1 MKCAKE
7 TMEVHLGGRGIEILD
22 KFHSFRNLEV
32 LWLNN
37 NNLTE
42 IRGLDKNFRI
52 KELYVHNNRLKTLK
66 GSISKMGHLQI
77 LSAYN
82 NQLSDLDKNL
92 DFLSDFTY
100 LEHLNLYDNPLSE
113 EPYYQKKVIYHLKSL
128 KLFDRHGKF

>member
-1 MKCAKE
+1 
-7 TMEVHLGGRGIEILD
+7 
-22 KFHSFRNLEV
+22 
-32 LWLNN
+32 
-37 NNLTE
+37 
-42 IRGLDKNFRI
+42 
-52 KELYVHNNRLKTLK
+52 
-66 GSISKMGHLQI
+66 MGHLQI